1 MNLKIVT
8 TECKLVQPVR
18 KTARQFL
25 KELKIELP
33 YDSTIPLLDMYPEKM
48 KTLIPKDTCIP
59 GFIVALFTI
68 VKTRKQPKWPSTD
81 NRLKKMW
88 YNEIL
93 LNDKKERNNA
103 IYSNMDGPREYYT

>member
-33 YDSTIPLLDMYPEKM
+33 YDSTIPLLDIYPEKM
-48 KTLIPKDTCIP
+48 KTLIPKDTCTP
-59 GFIVALFTI
+59 MFLAGLFTI
-68 VKTRKQPKWPSTD
+68 AKSWKQPKYSSTD
-81 NRLKKMW
+81 KWVNKMW
-88 YNEIL
+88 YIQHCG
-93 LNDKKERNNA
+93 
-103 IYSNMDGPREYYT
+103 I